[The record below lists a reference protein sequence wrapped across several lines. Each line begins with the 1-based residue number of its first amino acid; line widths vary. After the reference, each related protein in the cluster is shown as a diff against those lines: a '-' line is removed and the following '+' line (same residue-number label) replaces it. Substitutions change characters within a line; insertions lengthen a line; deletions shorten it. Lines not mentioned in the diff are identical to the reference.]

1 MKPSL
6 EKMSSNVFFI
16 ALLTFA
22 AAAGWDLLGERE
34 KVQTVCVGKEFRL
47 PVDSTS
53 RIVTFSP
60 DDQGPRRV
68 LLEQT
73 TVKDPRFEW
82 TRDKTLVLKEVTH
95 GDQGIYAN
103 KLSVGFTYETV
114 HLFVSECIKPYR
126 RHYGETFEHSIPEN
140 GSLLEFSPRGAPA
153 EAMPV
158 VLWNQTNPETSDA
171 GRGRLLR
178 GGRVWVADRVTQSDQ
193 GNYTVRDDSGKVLSR
208 STLSVR
214 GHSFNITRLT
224 KESLTLPLFLPVHHA
239 HLIFTPG
246 RIPDESS
253 LGPFDPKPPRGP
265 VQLIREGQIT
275 DHDLRYRGIVSL
287 SRNGSVNEV
296 VITRLTSRHDGLYEV
311 RDVNGNLVSS
321 TYVHVIDKRGSS
333 WRALLKSITV
343 PSGMFVSLAGFILF
357 MKRYPNCSLTQI
369 LTGIR
374 TNAQPTPPPNPPTAN
389 IQEYSHFH
397 PPPPAYSLPKQ
408 PGTPRKWTP
417 RASLAQSNYSPVI
430 TGSPTTENQ
439 QMSAAGSSPH
449 HDTTTELYKSNEE
462 DSRISFS
469 VPGTSDCLHSSGDCV
484 QFQIKKDGDEER
496 WSKSQEF
503 FSRLPLDTDT
513 SESCSVYTSKKLDF
527 L

>member
-1 MKPSL
+1 
-6 EKMSSNVFFI
+6 MSSCVLLI

-53 RIVTFSP
+53 RIVTFTP
-60 DDQGPRRV
+60 DHQGPRRV
-68 LLEQT
+68 LLEET

-82 TRDKTLVLKEVTH
+82 TRDKMLVLKEVNH
-95 GDQGIYAN
+95 SDQGIYAN

-140 GSLLEFSPRGAPA
+140 GSLLEFSPRGAPP

-158 VLWNQTNPETSDA
+158 VLWNRTNPETSDG

-178 GGRVWVADRVTQSDQ
+178 GGRVWVADRVTQADQ
-193 GNYTVRDDSGKVLSR
+193 GNYTVRDNSGKVLSR
-208 STLSVR
+208 STLSIR
-214 GHSFNITRLT
+214 GHSFNITRFT

-239 HLIFTPG
+239 HVIFTPG
-246 RIPDESS
+246 RFPDESS

-265 VQLIREGQIT
+265 VQLIRDGQIT
-275 DHDLRYRGIVSL
+275 DHDMRYRGIVSL

-311 RDVNGNLVSS
+311 KDGNGNLVSA
-321 TYVHVIDKRGSS
+321 TFLHVIDKRGGS

-357 MKRYPNCSLTQI
+357 MKRYPNCSLSQI
-369 LTGIR
+369 ITGIR
-374 TNAQPTPPPNPPTAN
+374 TNRTPPADPPRAN

-397 PPPPAYSLPKQ
+397 PQPPAYSHPKH

-417 RASLAQSNYSPVI
+417 RASLAQSNYSPVMN
-430 TGSPTTENQ
+430 GSPTADNQ
-439 QMSAAGSSPH
+439 QVQRVSAAGSSPRH
-449 HDTTTELYKSNEE
+449 NTTTDLYKSNEE

-469 VPGTSDCLHSSGDCV
+469 VPGTSDCLHSSEDCA
-484 QFQIKKDGDEER
+484 QFQIKKEGDEKR

-503 FSRLPLDTDT
+503 FSTLPLDADT
-513 SESCSVYTSKKLDF
+513 SESCSVYTSEKLDF